1 MFANRNDERTIEQA
15 LHWSARVLSLVST
28 FVIVLLFVGE
38 RFEISRIAARE
49 WVGLLLFPLGVI
61 VGFAVAWWNE
71 GIGGAIT
78 TASLLAFYLV
88 YGLLLRGNIN
98 QGWAFIVFASPGL
111 LFLLSWLRSHSTKPP
126 ALHA

>member
-1 MFANRNDERTIEQA
+1 MFTNRNDERTAEQA

-28 FVIVLLFVGE
+28 VVLVLFFVGE
-38 RFEISRIAARE
+38 RFEISHVAAKE
-49 WVGLLLFPLGVI
+49 WVGLFLFPLGVI
-61 VGFAVAWWNE
+61 VGFAVAWWND

-78 TASLLAFYLV
+78 TASLLAFYLF

-111 LFLLSWLRSHSTKPP
+111 LFLLSWLRSRSTRP
-126 ALHA
+126 AAMHT